1 MEFVVSQESRQN
13 LNEPLDIFLIL
24 KAFAWRMKQ

>member
-13 LNEPLDIFLIL
+13 LNEPLDIFLVL
-24 KAFAWRMKQ
+24 KPFVRRMKQ